1 MKTKIF
7 GLLILMESLFMLL
20 TCGVSYYYKI
30 TEGDDDLTAFSI
42 TTAVT
47 FMAGFLLY
55 MRGRRCPK
63 TFFSRKDNFLMVS
76 MVWIVFSFFGMFPF
90 LIYGTVDN
98 VASAYFEA
106 MSGFTTT
113 GASVLNN
120 IDEQPHGILFWR
132 SLTQWLGGL
141 GIVVFSFALIP
152 VYELKNANMF
162 SAEVTGLSLDKL
174 RPKIGDTARRLL
186 SIYILL
192 TVVCFVA
199 YWLGNMDVYDSVC
212 YSMSTIATGGFG
224 THQASMAF
232 FSSPYLEYVCSFF
245 MIVSSINFSLFYYF
259 SIGRSNVFFK
269 NEELKWFL
277 CIVGV
282 MVLLFIGLFYN
293 TSYGMSRAGGVE
305 ANYPSGMEEIF
316 RTALFHV
323 STIISTSGFQA
334 SHYDYIAW
342 GAPFWMPTLILM
354 IIGSCAGSTSG
365 GVKVIRILVCIKD
378 AINEFKLQLHPRAV
392 ISVRLSGNVLP
403 DNKVIRALA
412 FLFLYF
418 MLVIIGVIFLT
429 LTGLDMDTAFGSSIT
444 ALSNVGP
451 GMGTTGPSANF
462 AEVSYMGK
470 WLLSFLMLV
479 GRLEIFTVLFL
490 FLPDFWKQKV

>member
-269 NEELKWFL
+269 NEELKWL
-277 CIVGV
+277 D
-282 MVLLFIGLFYN
+282 
-293 TSYGMSRAGGVE
+293 R
-305 ANYPSGMEEIF
+305 
-316 RTALFHV
+316 
-323 STIISTSGFQA
+323 
-334 SHYDYIAW
+334 
-342 GAPFWMPTLILM
+342 
-354 IIGSCAGSTSG
+354 
-365 GVKVIRILVCIKD
+365 K
-378 AINEFKLQLHPRAV
+378 
-392 ISVRLSGNVLP
+392 SVV
-403 DNKVIRALA
+403 
-412 FLFLYF
+412 
-418 MLVIIGVIFLT
+418 
-429 LTGLDMDTAFGSSIT
+429 
-444 ALSNVGP
+444 
-451 GMGTTGPSANF
+451 
-462 AEVSYMGK
+462 
-470 WLLSFLMLV
+470 
-479 GRLEIFTVLFL
+479 
-490 FLPDFWKQKV
+490 